1 MGIRFTLTTI
11 LFCIIYWKDL
21 PKMNRTDL
29 KYGSI
34 LGIYLFL
41 GFVPQTIGMKFTTAS
56 NSAFI
61 TGIYLVLV
69 PVIQFIVRKEAPRK
83 ENVIGII
90 IVLLGLFFLTGAHMA
105 VFNIG
110 DYLTVICAIAF
121 AFHIFY
127 VDVYSSERKADY
139 KALILGQFGVVTVLS
154 IIFGIIF
161 EVIIFKDF
169 FFIFNF
175 ELISTSLF
183 NAIVATLIG
192 LVLVNK
198 YQMYTTPVR
207 AGIIYS
213 MEQVF
218 AVISAYF
225 ILKEVMTVSQV
236 AGGLIMLAGLF
247 VSEFYGL
254 MKSKSKPNESI
265 R

>member
-1 MGIRFTLTTI
+1 MGIRFTLTTVIFCI
-11 LFCIIYWKDL
+11 LFRKDL
-21 PKMNRTDL
+21 PKMSRKDL
-29 KYGSI
+29 VYGSI
-34 LGIYLFL
+34 LGVYLFL
-41 GFVPQTIGMKFTTAS
+41 GFVPQTVGMKFTTAS

-83 ENVIGII
+83 ENVIGIS
-90 IVLLGLFFLTGAHMA
+90 IVLAGLFFLTGAHMA

-110 DYLTVICAIAF
+110 DYLTLACAIAF

-127 VDVYSSERKADY
+127 LDVYSSERKADY
-139 KALILGQFGVVTVLS
+139 RALVLGQFAVVTVLS
-154 IIFGIIF
+154 IVFGILF

-175 ELISTSLF
+175 ELISTSFF

-192 LVLVNK
+192 LIIVNK

-218 AVISAYF
+218 AVIAAYF
-225 ILKEVMTVSQV
+225 ILNEVMNASQV
-236 AGGLIMLAGLF
+236 AGALIMLAGLF
-247 VSEFYGL
+247 ISEFYGL
-254 MKSKSKPNESI
+254 IKSKSNEGT